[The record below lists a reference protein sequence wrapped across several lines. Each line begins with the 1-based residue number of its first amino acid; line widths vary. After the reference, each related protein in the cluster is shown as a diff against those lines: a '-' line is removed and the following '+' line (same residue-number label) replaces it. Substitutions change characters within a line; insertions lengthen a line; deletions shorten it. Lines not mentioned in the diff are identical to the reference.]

1 MEDFTEDGW
10 YVLKGTME
18 AFLDLEMERGE
29 RRGNK
34 RDSAELHRDWG
45 LKDG

>member
-10 YVLKGTME
+10 CILKGTME
-18 AFLDLEMERGE
+18 GFLDLEMERGE
-29 RRGNK
+29 RRRDK
-34 RDSAELHRDWG
+34 RDSADLYRDWG